1 MAPADL
7 PEGVQDAL
15 KNHKRIKTG
24 LELAQQKVKKK
35 LAEIPGAEVAGQPIP
50 LVKNKCGECQG
61 CRVKNTCGT
70 CRACQALPAASTRK
84 QLQDGDREACLDP
97 DRRCIRWPVRAEARS
112 VISGSSGGSATTP
125 ASLKLCMEAL
135 TSGLQQ
141 LSDATADLN
150 FALEAAGEGP
160 WEGCPLLTT
169 DEMVKQLENQ
179 QDMVDDLLERGETR

>member
-24 LELAQQKVKKK
+24 LELAQRKVKKK

-84 QLQDGDREACLDP
+84 QL
-97 DRRCIRWPVRAEARS
+97 
-112 VISGSSGGSATTP
+112 
-125 ASLKLCMEAL
+125 
-135 TSGLQQ
+135 
-141 LSDATADLN
+141 
-150 FALEAAGEGP
+150 
-160 WEGCPLLTT
+160 
-169 DEMVKQLENQ
+169 
-179 QDMVDDLLERGETR
+179 